1 MKFVRTPFFIEYLW
15 RLLLNFDLTHIRPMF
30 PLSVLNYVSRFVPF
44 VSHVPMCPAYLCV
57 HGSYVPVCVFASY
70 KSSFCVLFFFTCL
83 TCLQF
88 YVRDVPSVFYVRSVS
103 SFCTGLNTL
112 YYFTCLHFLRVL
124 FAFIFYVLTF
134 HLSIC

>member
-30 PLSVLNYVSRFVPF
+30 TLSVLNYVSRFVPF
-44 VSHVPMCPAYLCV
+44 ASHVPMCPAYLCV

-88 YVRDVPSVFYVRSVS
+88 YVRDVPSVFYVPSVS
-103 SFCTGLNTL
+103 SFCTCLNTL
-112 YYFTCLHFLRVL
+112 IILRAFIFYVSYLPSFFTCLHF
-124 FAFIFYVLTF
+124 I
-134 HLSIC
+134 